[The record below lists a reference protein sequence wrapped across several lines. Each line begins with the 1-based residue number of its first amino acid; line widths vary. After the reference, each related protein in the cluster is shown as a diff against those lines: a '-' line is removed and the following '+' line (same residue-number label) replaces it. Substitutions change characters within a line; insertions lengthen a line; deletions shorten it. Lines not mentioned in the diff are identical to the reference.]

1 MCEHKCQNP
10 PLRSLT
16 YQNPSVKNPRGRFP
30 TIEWACCWCV
40 HDIFIMR
47 LAWNGTVSA
56 CYFFFFL
63 PVILTFSQLSTLL
76 LILRIHLN
84 KCINDITKKKVWI
97 TVGSHLRCGVNK
109 TLRLPLHI
117 LCVTSCLLHTV
128 PRCHASLKVF
138 TICVTTS
145 DGAYFLLCVAGM
157 KGQLIIW
164 LSDQIP
170 QC

>member
-10 PLRSLT
+10 PLHRLT
-16 YQNPSVKNPRGRFP
+16 YQNPSVKNPRGGFP
-30 TIEWACCWCV
+30 TIEWPCCWCV

-56 CYFFFFL
+56 CYFFSFL
-63 PVILTFSQLSTLL
+63 SVILTFSQLSTLL

-84 KCINDITKKKVWI
+84 KCIIDITKKI
-97 TVGSHLRCGVNK
+97 
-109 TLRLPLHI
+109 PLNI

-138 TICVTTS
+138 TICATTS
-145 DGAYFLLCVAGM
+145 DGAYFLLCVAGVKGQLLIIGPDSPVLSRSSCM
-157 KGQLIIW
+157 KGQIE
-164 LSDQIP
+164 
-170 QC
+170 